1 MKYSKITF
9 LDKKVLLGLETMSY
23 TVVVLQEAPEEG
35 WGNVWRDIEEPLVD
49 QQSDVLVTV
58 LEQLRELRV
67 L

>member
-1 MKYSKITF
+1 MTR
-9 LDKKVLLGLETMSY
+9 KVLLGLETMSY
-23 TVVVLQEAPEEG
+23 TVVVLQQAPEEG
-35 WGNVWRDIEEPLVD
+35 RGNVWRDIEEPLVD

>member
-1 MKYSKITF
+1 M
-9 LDKKVLLGLETMSY
+9 LGLETMSY